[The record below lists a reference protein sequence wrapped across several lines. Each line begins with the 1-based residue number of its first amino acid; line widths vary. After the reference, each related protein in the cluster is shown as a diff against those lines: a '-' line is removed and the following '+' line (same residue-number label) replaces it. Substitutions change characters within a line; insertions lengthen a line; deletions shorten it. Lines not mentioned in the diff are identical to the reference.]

1 MSGPHRTAAR
11 DAARLAASDAV
22 ELRRQ
27 GLSYQDIGE
36 RLGVD
41 KKTAWT
47 YVQRAMAERARA
59 TAKDRDALIG
69 EQVAIIDTI
78 IEGLLPKAAAGDAR
92 SAEVLLKALDRHA
105 RLFGLDAPVR
115 VNATVTDEM
124 TAQILALADE
134 LAGQP
139 TP

>member
-1 MSGPHRTAAR
+1 MPGPHRTAAK

-22 ELRRQ
+22 QLRRQ
-27 GLSYQDIGE
+27 GLSYQDIGA

-47 YVQRAMAERARA
+47 YVQRAMAERARETA
-59 TAKDRDALIG
+59 TDRDALIG
-69 EQVAIIDTI
+69 EQVEIIDTI

-92 SAEVLLKALDRHA
+92 AAEVLLKALERHA